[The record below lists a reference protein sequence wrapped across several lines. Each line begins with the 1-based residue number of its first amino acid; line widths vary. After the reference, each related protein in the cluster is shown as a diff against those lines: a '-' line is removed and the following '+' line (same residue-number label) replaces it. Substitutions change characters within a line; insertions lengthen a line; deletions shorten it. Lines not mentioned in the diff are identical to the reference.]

1 MLYRVFT
8 LYPSI
13 FQSFT
18 EASLI
23 ARAISKDIITI
34 DLIDWRTEYGVGN
47 HKQVDDKPFGG
58 GAGMVLQCEP
68 IFKALEDKNALGQFI
83 GLPKDIYPNNS
94 KFYDRLKTEKIKN
107 VTISLTPKGHV
118 INQDTLYWL
127 AQFEEVNILCGRFEG
142 FDERVNTMVDLEL
155 SLGDFVLNGGEVA
168 AMTLIEGVSRLL
180 PGFVTKA
187 NSVDHDSFSSSNNH
201 YQEHEEYSKLKNN
214 NSNIEKVIFD
224 DAKWLSK
231 ITQYEHPVYTRP
243 EKWNGL
249 EVPKVL
255 MDGDHKKIQE
265 WKYGWYKSIDN

>member
-13 FQSFT
+13 FQSFC

-23 ARAISKDIITI
+23 ARAISKDIIKI

-58 GAGMVLQCEP
+58 GTGMVLQCEP
-68 IFKALEDKNALGQFI
+68 IFKALQDNNALGQFT
-83 GLPKDIYPNNS
+83 GLPKDLYPHNS
-94 KFYDRLKTEKIKN
+94 RFYEKCKTSKIKN

-127 AQFEEVNILCGRFEG
+127 TQFEEVNIMCGRFEG

-201 YQEHEEYSKLKNN
+201 YQEHEEYSKLKNKTN
-214 NSNIEKVIFD
+214 EEEKIIFD

-231 ITQYEHPVYTRP
+231 ISLYEHPVYTRP
-243 EKWNGL
+243 EKWNGI

-255 MDGDHKKIQE
+255 MDGDHKKIQQ
-265 WKYGWYKSIDN
+265 WKYDWYKSDEK